1 MTKSMKKKSLICLSI
16 LFFIYIVFC
25 GILLGALQKK
35 VSAEEDTLK
44 TEYTLGYDLYIP
56 ELTVESVAATE
67 YSLLYPSGLLKDGRS
82 HLLDETGK
90 YTVKYSANLDG
101 YLVTKTET
109 FVVQIPLVTFDS
121 EDSSAYYGVHKYAP
135 NTFGLVVE
143 VANGDQLRLNQIV
156 DVSKMTSSDSLFKFF
171 VTPNEIGQEDVSTIV
186 FRMTD
191 IYDESNYIDVM
202 MKNLSATYGDWAD
215 RQTYYVIQA
224 GENDPVAGPGLA
236 GLWGWPTYQST
247 TGVDPYGQPIGS
259 NRPWSVSL
267 DYENRDIWC
276 REYCLY
282 DGSGGSENWNGIP
295 LADLDNTEYMEMP
308 WQGFT
313 TGEVYIS
320 FYGISYQ
327 APTMNL
333 LITEVAGIDLTQVS
347 FYDMKAPVIEVD
359 FVGNDVVPE
368 GVLKKGYKIFDAT
381 AVDSYDG
388 DRKVVVNVYCN
399 YNTPGQVSVYTKDGY
414 FYPNKAGIYTIEYSA
429 TDTFGNK
436 HVKTVEVEV
445 KADVDGLDF
454 VINDKVITAP
464 VGEIVCVASSVTVS
478 NARGKYVI
486 FGTASLNG
494 DEYELS
500 DFSFRPMK
508 SGIYTIKLM
517 VADYTE
523 TVVKTF
529 ELTVNNNDTP
539 VFIDK
544 VVFPQYLIAGDKYD
558 VPVLNA
564 YDFSGGTAKLLDS
577 TVYVSQDGGES
588 VLLSGLL
595 EITAKQKVVVTYKV
609 DGAKEKKETSYEI
622 PVIDVFNSNE
632 SYDITKYFK
641 VIDGNVSIKVLSSAL
656 GFETTEDSKV
666 RFINAVQS
674 EQFSTSFR
682 WSSDESKNNF
692 TKVNIYLTDSI
703 NADICVKITYFWQ
716 GTTVYFAVNDGQSV
730 KVPVSVSSI
739 NTNILSLNYNEETK
753 QVYPSQTRKV
763 SVTQTLNGETFNGFT
778 SRKIYVDYEIAEVT
792 GLSELFVQ
800 GINNQSICYWDGD
813 FVEPQIF
820 CQRTNGDIS
829 KDALVTIFGGR
840 AYDVLSNYV
849 SLSLT
854 VKDPSGVI
862 VSSIDGLSLNGS
874 CDASLDYVIKA
885 SSYGEYKIEFVSK
898 DLEGN
903 KKTLRYVFSVV
914 DTIAPVIELNTSSV
928 NASLNK
934 TVTVKSCEI
943 SDDITAKQDLKLYV
957 FVMSPSA
964 KMQMV
969 TNNSFV
975 AKEKGRYTVYY
986 YCYDEIG
993 NFTIASY
1000 NVVVK

>member
-16 LFFIYIVFC
+16 LFCIYVVFG
-25 GILLGALQKK
+25 GILLGALQKN

-44 TEYTLGYDLYIP
+44 TEYTLDYDLYIP
-56 ELTVESVAATE
+56 ELTVEGIAATE
-67 YSLLYPSGLLKDGRS
+67 YSLLYPSGLLKDGRA
-82 HLLDETGK
+82 HILNETGK
-90 YTVKYSANLDG
+90 YIVKYSANIDG
-101 YLVTKTET
+101 SLVTKTET
-109 FVVQIPLVTFDS
+109 FVVQKSIVTFSS
-121 EDSSAYYGVHKYAP
+121 EDSSAYYGVHEYAP
-135 NTFGLVVE
+135 NTSGLVVE
-143 VANGDQLRLNQIV
+143 VANGDWLRFNQIV

-215 RQTYYVIQA
+215 RQTYYVVQA

-236 GLWGWPTYQST
+236 GIWGWPTYQST
-247 TGVDPYGQPIGS
+247 TGVDPYGQSIGS

-267 DYENRDIWC
+267 DYKNRDIWC
-276 REYCLY
+276 HEYCLY
-282 DGSGGSENWNGIP
+282 DGTGGSDNWNGIP
-295 LADLDNTEYMEMP
+295 LADLDNTEYMETP

-333 LITEVAGIDLTQVS
+333 LITEVAGIDLTQES
-347 FYDMKAPVIEVD
+347 FYDTEAPVIKVD
-359 FVGNDVVPE
+359 FVGNDVVPD
-368 GVLKKGYKIFDAT
+368 GVLNKGYKIFDAT

-388 DRKVVVNVYCN
+388 DRKVDVNVYYN
-399 YNTPGQVSVYTKDGY
+399 YNTRGQVSVYTKDGY

-436 HVKTVEVEV
+436 EIKTVEVEV

-454 VINDKVITAP
+454 VINDKVITASA
-464 VGEIVCVASSVTVS
+464 GEIVRVASSVTVS
-478 NARGKYVI
+478 NARGQYFVS
-486 FGTASLNG
+486 GTASLNG
-494 DEYELS
+494 DEYDLS
-500 DFSFRPMK
+500 NYSFRPME
-508 SGIYTIKLM
+508 SGIYTITLT

-529 ELTVNNNDTP
+529 ALTVSNNDTP
-539 VFIDK
+539 IFIDEA
-544 VVFPQYLIAGDKYD
+544 VFPQYFIAGDKYE

-564 YDFSGGTAKLLDS
+564 YDFSDGTAKLLDS

-588 VLLSGLL
+588 VLLNGLL
-595 EITAKQKVVVTYKV
+595 EVTATKKVVITYKV
-609 DGAKEKKETSYEI
+609 DGAKGNQEVSYEI
-622 PVIDVFNSNE
+622 PVVVVSNADE
-632 SYDITKYFK
+632 SYDMAKNFR
-641 VIDGNVSIKVLSSAL
+641 VIDGNVSIKVGASAL
-656 GFETTEDSKV
+656 GFETTENSKI

-682 WSSDESKNNF
+682 CSSDESKKNF
-692 TKVNIYLTDSI
+692 TKVNIYLTDSGD
-703 NADICVKITYFWQ
+703 ADICVKITYFWQ
-716 GTTVYFAVNDGQSV
+716 GTTVYFAVNDGLAV

-753 QVYPSQTRKV
+753 QIYPSQTRKV
-763 SVTQTLNGETFNGFT
+763 NVAQTLNGETFNGFT
-778 SRKIYVDYEIAEVT
+778 SNRIYVDYEIAEVT
-792 GLSELFVQ
+792 GLAEFFVQ
-800 GINNQSICYWDGD
+800 SINNQSICYWDGD

-820 CQRTNGDIS
+820 AERTNGDVA
-829 KDALVTIFGGR
+829 KNTLVTIFGGR

-854 VKDPSGVI
+854 VKDPSGVV
-862 VSSIDGLSLNGS
+862 VSSIDGVSLNGS
-874 CDASLDYVIKA
+874 CDAGIDYVIKA
-885 SSYGEYKIEFVSK
+885 SYYGEYKVEFAAK
-898 DLEGN
+898 DLNGN

-914 DTIAPVIELNTSSV
+914 DTVAPVIELNTLSV

-943 SDDITAKQDLKLYV
+943 SDDITAKQNLKLYV

-964 KMQMV
+964 KIQAV
-969 TNNSFV
+969 IDNGFV
-975 AKEKGRYTVYY
+975 AKEKGTYTVYY

-1000 NVVVK
+1000 NIVVK